1 MNKKTILGIAII
13 ALTAI
18 VAIIGCN
25 KNGTSAGGGSRAVKY
40 NPESDFEVRAVDGG
54 AGVEITK
61 YLGDKWEVNIPPKIR
76 DLPVTSIGREAF
88 SEKSLISVT
97 IPNSVTEIYNQA
109 FLGNQLTSVI
119 IPNSVTFI
127 GSFAFLSNPLTSV
140 TIGANVETV
149 EAGFRYAG
157 FRNGFDEAY
166 SDGGKVAG
174 TYTRPNANSETGWTK
189 Q

>member
-61 YLGDKWEVNIPPKIR
+61 YFGDKWEVNIPPKIR

-97 IPNSVTEIYNQA
+97 IVYQVNHLQLQNNHKRRNRQINNTPYCREESVSCLPR
-109 FLGNQLTSVI
+109 F
-119 IPNSVTFI
+119 
-127 GSFAFLSNPLTSV
+127 FLSGYSQVNTA
-140 TIGANVETV
+140 GETA
-149 EAGFRYAG
+149 AGPFPGLICAG
-157 FRNGFDEAY
+157 SLSGENLRC
-166 SDGGKVAG
+166 
-174 TYTRPNANSETGWTK
+174 P
-189 Q
+189 